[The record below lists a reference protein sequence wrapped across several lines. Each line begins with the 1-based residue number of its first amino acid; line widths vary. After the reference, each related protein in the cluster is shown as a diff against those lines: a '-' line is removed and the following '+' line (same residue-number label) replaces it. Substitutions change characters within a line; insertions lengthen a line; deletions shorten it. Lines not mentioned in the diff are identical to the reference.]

1 MDVTTFR
8 TQVCF
13 LNRQATT
20 EPEANLS
27 TLLLYCCHIL
37 FDFCLISLTCLK
49 YQCKSNATLTLQE
62 LLVDIT
68 VHVYRC
74 TIILKSINKMDQS
87 KTSSAGMTLQ
97 GLPCGAVEDEEFSP
111 FNQQNFLCCSSNR
124 VAAEV

>member
-1 MDVTTFR
+1 MV
-8 TQVCF
+8 
-13 LNRQATT
+13 
-20 EPEANLS
+20 
-27 TLLLYCCHIL
+27 L

-49 YQCKSNATLTLQE
+49 YQRKSNATLTLQE

-87 KTSSAGMTLQ
+87 KTASAGMTLQ
-97 GLPCGAVEDEEFSP
+97 GLPCGAVEDEDEFSP

>member
-1 MDVTTFR
+1 MV
-8 TQVCF
+8 
-13 LNRQATT
+13 
-20 EPEANLS
+20 
-27 TLLLYCCHIL
+27 L

-68 VHVYRC
+68 VYVYRC

-87 KTSSAGMTLQ
+87 KTASAGMTLQ
-97 GLPCGAVEDEEFSP
+97 GLPCGAVEDEEFSS